1 MVSRWTGAM
10 MFALVLVFAGASVA
24 QAQYPVCNPP
34 TLVISQAVGPP
45 GYTFTATVTDCV
57 PDQQVVFVVG
67 DQRVEATC
75 DPVTLQASAT
85 ITAPP
90 GLGSYTVTAESC
102 GHCSSFGT
110 ATTIAPGGSS
120 CFVLSEAIQVVSAG
134 PTTTT
139 LPGGNLPTS
148 GASGVSSTLTSGLVV
163 LVVGLGLLV
172 VARRRR
178 RPASAAD

>member
-1 MVSRWTGAM
+1 MGAM
-10 MFALVLVFAGASVA
+10 IFALVLVFAGASVA
-24 QAQYPVCNPP
+24 QAQYPVSKPP
-34 TLVISQAVGPP
+34 TLVISQDIGPP
-45 GYTFTATVTDCV
+45 GYTFTATVTECV
-57 PDQQVVFVVG
+57 PDQRVVFVVG

-90 GLGSYTVTAESC
+90 GLGSYTVTAEFY
-102 GHCSSFGT
+102 GDCSSFGT
-110 ATTIAPGGSS
+110 GAIVAPAGAP
-120 CFVLSEAIQVVSAG
+120 CFVLSETIQVVSAG